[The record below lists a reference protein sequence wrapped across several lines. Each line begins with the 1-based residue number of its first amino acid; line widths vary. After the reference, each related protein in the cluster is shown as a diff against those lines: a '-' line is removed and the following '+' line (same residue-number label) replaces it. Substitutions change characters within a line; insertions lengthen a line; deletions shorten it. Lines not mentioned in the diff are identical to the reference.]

1 MIGDR
6 MHDIIG
12 AKKNGIKSC
21 GVLYGYG
28 SKEELINE
36 GADFIAKDIHE
47 LQKICLL

>member
-12 AKKNGIKSC
+12 AKKNDIKSC
-21 GVLYGYG
+21 GVLFGYG
-28 SKEELINE
+28 SKEELESE
-36 GADFIAKDIHE
+36 GADFIAKDINE